1 MIWWPQSQTTQ
12 SRFLQSVR
20 WLLWGAQDSQL
31 TCFRIQ
37 VTSFSQSLV
46 HGSIWSAQQA
56 SKRDQGLWTASL
68 ELGGF
73 PAQLPLGLLVYNQ
86 AGSQDWSLPFPF
98 MAKIASVFLSKIE
111 LPAVVETDYSFIHL
125 MNIVQHLLCVT
136 CSVKCWECSS
146 KQNRPSSC
154 PHKASLL

>member
-1 MIWWPQSQTTQ
+1 MNNLLGWP
-12 SRFLQSVR
+12 LI
-20 WLLWGAQDSQL
+20 LADSSPRRGVSL
-31 TCFRIQ
+31 TS
-37 VTSFSQSLV
+37 TA
-46 HGSIWSAQQA
+46 GTQQA